1 MAGPA
6 ETTAGERRRKR
17 RGPATP
23 DAALRRMTPTP
34 GFQPNPGRLKM
45 FTYRPDG
52 GGRGRPLVVVLH
64 GCGQRAEAFA
74 RQAGWLSLADRHGF
88 VVVAAEQSAGNNP
101 NRCFNW
107 FEPKDTSRG
116 QGEAASI
123 AAMVAHALKTE
134 GADPERVFVTGLSA
148 GGAMTAAMLAAYPD
162 VFAAGAVVA
171 GLPYGVAKGMLGAIG
186 AMQGGGGHSP
196 GELGDLV
203 RGAASEFRRLPRIA
217 IWHGEADHTVRPR
230 NGADLASQWID
241 AHGLSPEGGVSEG
254 RPGWTRTVWHGPG
267 SDRATIELNLVP
279 GRRPG
284 RAGDGGPL
292 HARGGHIV
300 VDGDRPLL
308 GPGRW
313 GRRPGGRRAGG
324 RGAAD
329 PARRGG
335 PGEGRPLRAHS
346 LGGAAGHRKGPE
358 ARGAQALKSRRTD
371 TKGPGALARAGAV
384 GGVDR
389 GGTTGSKRG
398 RRGLGSRHSSI

>member
-279 GRRPG
+279 GLGHGVPLAAAGQGGLGTAGPYMLEAGISSSMEIARFWGLADGAVAPAVAEPADAARPTPHVVGDQAKAGLSAHIPSGVRRVIAKALK
-284 RAGDGGPL
+284 RAGL
-292 HARGGHIV
+292 
-300 VDGDRPLL
+300 
-308 GPGRW
+308 
-313 GRRPGGRRAGG
+313 RR
-324 RGAAD
+324 
-329 PARRGG
+329 
-335 PGEGRPLRAHS
+335 
-346 LGGAAGHRKGPE
+346 
-358 ARGAQALKSRRTD
+358 
-371 TKGPGALARAGAV
+371 
-384 GGVDR
+384 
-389 GGTTGSKRG
+389 
-398 RRGLGSRHSSI
+398 